1 MDFTSNSKAI
11 QEFINRVQCNGG
23 GDGAEDVEGGIK

>member
-1 MDFTSNSKAI
+1 MDFTTNSKSLKD
-11 QEFINRVQCNGG
+11 FISKVKCNGG